1 MQIYTRYKVALRR
14 WRWRTVGYVAAG
26 LAGLG
31 LLAWMFWRTA
41 QDIEP
46 SARPGTPVVRTNR
59 PAGPNAPTVSRGP
72 TPPAAVTN
80 PPAPRVVI
88 STNLVIRTNPVPAQV
103 ALPFPTATNRAGF
116 GTNAPGIGAARPG
129 TTNATSIIP
138 VAPVLQAPR
147 DALELQL
154 ALARAGFSPGSID
167 GTIGSQTR
175 SALRAFQRRERLP
188 ATGQFDEATRA
199 RLAFA
204 PPAYATVIVTGSDLA
219 ELRPLSPT
227 WLGKSQQDR
236 LGYENVLEL
245 VAERAR
251 THPGLI
257 RRLNPQVDWLAVLPG
272 LSVVVPRPQPLP
284 AGGRA
289 ARIRISLSE
298 RTLEALGADGQV
310 LAHDPCSIARLVEK
324 RPVGELRVVVV
335 IPRPS
340 YTFNPE
346 VFPESPEARQLGRKL
361 ILPPGPNN
369 PVGTVWIGL
378 DRPGY
383 GIHGT
388 PRPEEVGRT
397 ESHGCFRLAN
407 WNVEHLATLVT
418 VGTPVL
424 VEP

>member
-31 LLAWMFWRTA
+31 LLVWMFWRTA

-46 SARPGTPVVRTNR
+46 PPRPGPALVRTNR
-59 PAGPNAPTVSRGP
+59 PAGTAPPVVARTTPPPPAAATNAPT
-72 TPPAAVTN
+72 
-80 PPAPRVVI
+80 PRVTI
-88 STNLVIRTNPVPAQV
+88 STNLVIRTNPAPPSVPPPGVNPAGS
-103 ALPFPTATNRAGF
+103 ATNVVGV
-116 GTNAPGIGAARPG
+116 GMPRPG
-129 TTNATSIIP
+129 TTNGAPLPLP
-138 VAPVLQAPR
+138 VPVLQAPR

-154 ALARAGFSPGSID
+154 ALGRAGFSPGSID

-188 ATGQFDEATRA
+188 ATGQLDEATRA
-199 RLAFA
+199 RLAFV
-204 PPAYATVIVTGSDLA
+204 PPAYATVIVTGADLA

-284 AGGRA
+284 VAGKA

-298 RTLEALGADGQV
+298 RTLEALGADGRV

-340 YTFNPE
+340 YTFNPD
-346 VFPESPEARQLGRKL
+346 VFPESPEARQLGHKL

-407 WNVEHLATLVT
+407 WNVEHLAQLVV